1 VLRCVPT
8 PNPKL
13 FGRYDAAGIAHCVLR
28 MDDDPRCALGA
39 FEEPALTFLEEHA
52 SSGVLV
58 HCQVGAN
65 RSVAI
70 VLLFL
75 MHRGVDLMSACEYVA
90 SARGHILGSGSFPA
104 QLVSIA
110 RLRNKLGV

>member
-1 VLRCVPT
+1 M
-8 PNPKL
+8 
-13 FGRYDAAGIAHCVLR
+13 FWYGIVWESAR
-28 MDDDPRCALGA
+28 GFD
-39 FEEPALTFLEEHA
+39 
-52 SSGVLV
+52 SK
-58 HCQVGAN
+58 VGAN